1 VIRVTFR
8 VGTLKLTSEDTPR
21 LERAVTRMRADTRE
35 ALLRMKDVAA
45 ARRRFRDLL
54 LRETERAFLDG

>member
-21 LERAVTRMRADTRE
+21 LERAVGRMRADVKEGLARLRDRE
-35 ALLRMKDVAA
+35 RAL
-45 ARRRFRDLL
+45 RRFRAFL